1 MEDKIMKNELKNY
14 IIPQTEA
21 LPVGVAS
28 VLCASGD
35 DNTISFHGNAAGD
48 EHTTDLVW

>member
-1 MEDKIMKNELKNY
+1 MKKELKNY

-21 LPVGVAS
+21 LSVGVAS

-35 DNTISFHGNAAGD
+35 NISFHGNGTDD
-48 EHTTDLVW
+48 EHTTDVVW

>member
-1 MEDKIMKNELKNY
+1 MKKELKNY

-21 LPVGVAS
+21 LPIGVSS

-35 DNTISFHGNAAGD
+35 DNISFHGNDTDD
-48 EHTTDLVW
+48 EHTTNVVW